1 MSVGETNKKTAK
13 KRHTPENINKEYRE
27 QEQKARL
34 ASKSLDN
41 ISMDNGVP
49 DHNYE

>member
-1 MSVGETNKKTAK
+1 MLQKEKKKNASK
-13 KRHTPENINKEYRE
+13 IHKPENFNKEYRE

-41 ISMDNGVP
+41 ITMDNGIP